1 MKYVVLAAAFATA
14 ALAAA
19 PASATGVMKCNAGHR
34 SGWKS
39 MDALKAKLAGEGWQI
54 RKIKVDGGCY
64 EAYGTTPK
72 GERVEA
78 YFHPVSLET
87 LFIGRRGQILFRKP
101 GY

>member
-1 MKYVVLAAAFATA
+1 MRYFSLIALATA
-14 ALAAA
+14 AALAT
-19 PASATGVMKCNAGHR
+19 PASATGVIKCNAGPQ
-34 SGWKS
+34 SKWKS
-39 MDALKAKLAGEGWQI
+39 PAVLTAKLKKDGWQV
-54 RKIKVDGGCY
+54 RKVKVDGGCY

-87 LFIGRRGQILFRKP
+87 LFIGRRGEVLFRKK

>member
-1 MKYVVLAAAFATA
+1 MRTLSLI

-19 PASATGVMKCNAGHR
+19 AALATPASATGVIKCNAGPQ
-34 SGWKS
+34 SKWKS
-39 MDALKAKLAGEGWQI
+39 PEALTAKLKKKGWEV
-54 RKIKVDGGCY
+54 RKVKVDGGCY

-87 LFIGRRGQILFRKP
+87 LFIGRRGEVLFRKK